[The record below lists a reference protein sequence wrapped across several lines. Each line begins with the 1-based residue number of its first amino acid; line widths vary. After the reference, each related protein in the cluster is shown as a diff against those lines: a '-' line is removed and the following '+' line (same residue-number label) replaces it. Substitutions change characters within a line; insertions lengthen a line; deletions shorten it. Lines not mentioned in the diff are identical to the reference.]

1 MRPLPGDWQPLRRQL
16 SAMGSSVN
24 IAFADCFSGV
34 SGDMF
39 LGALLHCG
47 LSEQLLR
54 SELEK
59 LEIGEWHM
67 TITETSSCG
76 IGGLKVD
83 ISSPSNQQFRH
94 LSTIREILER
104 SSLHPHIRSQALA
117 VFSEIARAEAKV
129 HGIDIDRV
137 HFHEVGAVDTII
149 DVVGTVAG
157 LHHQGITRL
166 YAAPLPS
173 PRGFVSC
180 SHGTLPLPAPA
191 VCEILK
197 GVPCYG
203 VEQHRELVT
212 PTGAALLKVLAQSF
226 GPMPPM
232 TTAAVGYGAGSH
244 SLEGDQPNLFR
255 LITGTARDTAEHQE
269 VAVIESHLDDWNGE
283 GFGHLCDVL
292 FAGGALDV
300 SLTPMQM
307 KKGRPGYDLQ
317 IIAPLYLAE
326 EMRRTVFVETT
337 SIGVRYRRELRQTLP
352 RQVVEIKTPWGTLSA
367 KRVETP
373 AGARIYPEYE
383 ECRRL
388 AREHKVALQLIYDTV
403 RSAAQQL

>member
-1 MRPLPGDWQPLRRQL
+1 MEP
-16 SAMGSSVN
+16 SVN
-24 IAFADCFSGV
+24 IAFADCFSGI

-54 SELEK
+54 SELDK
-59 LEIGEWHM
+59 LEIGEWQM
-67 TITETSSCG
+67 TISETSSCG

-83 ISSPSNQQFRH
+83 IESPPNRQFRH
-94 LSTIREILER
+94 LSGITEIIEG
-104 SSLHPHIRSQALA
+104 SSLHQRIRSQALA
-117 VFSEIARAEAKV
+117 VFTEIAHAEARV
-129 HGIDIDRV
+129 HNIDIDRV

-157 LHHQGITRL
+157 LHHLGITRL
-166 YAAPLPS
+166 YASPLPA
-173 PRGFVSC
+173 PRGFVAC
-180 SHGTLPLPAPA
+180 AHGSLPLPAPA

-203 VEQHRELVT
+203 VEQQRELVT
-212 PTGAALLKVLAQSF
+212 PTGAALLKVLARGF

-232 TTAAVGYGAGSH
+232 TAAAMGYGAGSH
-244 SLEGDQPNLFR
+244 TLEGNQPNLLR
-255 LITGTARDTAEHQE
+255 LITGTATDAAEHQE
-269 VAVIESHLDDWNGE
+269 VVVIESHLDDWNGE
-283 GFGHLCDVL
+283 GFGHLCDLL

-317 IIAPLYLAE
+317 IIAPPHLAE
-326 EMRRTVFVETT
+326 KMRRTVFVETT
-337 SIGVRYRRELRQTLP
+337 SIGVRYHRQLRQTLP
-352 RQVVEIKTPWGTLSA
+352 RKMVTVDTPWGALTA

-373 AGARIYPEYE
+373 AGPRVYPEYE
-383 ECRRL
+383 ECRRI
-388 AREHKVALQLIYDTV
+388 AREHKVALPLVYDTI
-403 RSAAQQL
+403 RSAAKLL